1 MENTAPYISQK
12 TLNRKINN
20 NKDEENIE
28 IIDSFK
34 NTEIYL
40 ENKEKQNDSNQKFIP
55 KIYEIFEEIENNNDI
70 HSEEDKK
77 VTQKH

>member
-1 MENTAPYISQK
+1 MENTAPYISQRI
-12 TLNRKINN
+12 LNRKINN

-40 ENKEKQNDSNQKFIP
+40 ENKEKPNDSTQKFIP

-70 HSEEDKK
+70 HSEEYKK
-77 VTQKH
+77 VSQKR